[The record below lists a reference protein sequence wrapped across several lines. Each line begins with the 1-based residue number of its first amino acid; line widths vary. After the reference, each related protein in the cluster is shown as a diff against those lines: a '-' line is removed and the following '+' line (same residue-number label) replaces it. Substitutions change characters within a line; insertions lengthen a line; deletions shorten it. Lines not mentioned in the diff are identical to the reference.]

1 MCDGLGVVRIFSPAM
16 SSSFTTGRREL
27 VRLRKPISGNP
38 SALEVVLLELDADLA
53 ADRAVEHLVGVAEA
67 ADDPRQVER
76 ALARVDAGEER
87 VAGEREVDHP
97 AARPGEDGVVVAEL
111 PGVEYLDPHLAA
123 GALLDELRELHDRGV
138 LRIGVGLGVREAEL
152 RFLGVGGAACR
163 QETSEDEREYPVL
176 HLRSFVVRVAAR
188 AGAAMLPHAIR
199 ASARA
204 RSARYGGGSWGRLT
218 APHTAESQEQTRMT
232 AAELLVKCL
241 ENEGVEFIFGVPGE
255 ENIDVMDALLDS
267 PIKFV
272 TTRHEQGAAFM
283 ADVYGRLTGRAGVC
297 LATLGPGA
305 TNLIT
310 GVADANMDRAPL
322 VAIAGQGATTRLH
335 KESHQILDLVNLFH
349 PITKY
354 STQIREPEIVPEIVR
369 KAFKVAVTEK
379 PGCCFIDFPENIAE
393 MKVDKKPIT
402 VQTAYTS
409 TPPDFKI
416 EEAARIIARGEEP
429 GDPRRQRRHPAGR
442 DRVAAELRRRAAH
455 PGRQHVHGEGRGAVL
470 GRPLPRDDR
479 PQGARPAVV
488 RVREGGRG
496 DLRRL
501 RHGRVPPRHV
511 EPGRQQ
517 DDRAHR
523 RAAGGGRRALHRG
536 DRRARRH
543 RRVAPRPSPCAP
555 SRAPANPFKGVRQ
568 AVIADRAQYAED
580 QGFPV
585 KPQKIVWDLRKALA
599 PEDIVISDVGAHKM
613 WMARM
618 YQAQEP
624 NTCIISNGFAS
635 MGIGVPGAIAAKLA
649 YPIAR
654 SSPSPATRAS

>member
-1 MCDGLGVVRIFSPAM
+1 M
-16 SSSFTTGRREL
+16 T
-27 VRLRKPISGNP
+27 
-38 SALEVVLLELDADLA
+38 
-53 ADRAVEHLVGVAEA
+53 
-67 ADDPRQVER
+67 
-76 ALARVDAGEER
+76 
-87 VAGEREVDHP
+87 
-97 AARPGEDGVVVAEL
+97 
-111 PGVEYLDPHLAA
+111 
-123 GALLDELRELHDRGV
+123 
-138 LRIGVGLGVREAEL
+138 
-152 RFLGVGGAACR
+152 
-163 QETSEDEREYPVL
+163 
-176 HLRSFVVRVAAR
+176 
-188 AGAAMLPHAIR
+188 
-199 ASARA
+199 
-204 RSARYGGGSWGRLT
+204 
-218 APHTAESQEQTRMT
+218 T

-241 ENEGVEFIFGVPGE
+241 ENEGVEWIFGVPGE

-393 MKVDKKPIT
+393 TNVDKKPIE
-402 VQTAYTS
+402 VQKAYTS
-409 TPPDFKI
+409 APPDFKI
-416 EEAARIIARGEEP
+416 EEAARIINAAKAPVILAGNGVIRQGATESLRSFVDVLRISIANTFMAKGVVPFSNGLFLGTIGLKARDVPWFAFEKADVVICVGYDMVEY
-429 GDPRRQRRHPAGR
+429 HPDMWNPDGNKKIIHIDALPAEVDER
-442 DRVAAELRRRAAH
+442 YIVAT
-455 PGRQHVHGEGRGAVL
+455 GVL
-470 GRPLPRDDR
+470 GDIGESLRGVALRTKPR
-479 PQGARPAVV
+479 G
-488 RVREGGRG
+488 
-496 DLRRL
+496 
-501 RHGRVPPRHV
+501 
-511 EPGRQQ
+511 
-517 DDRAHR
+517 
-523 RAAGGGRRALHRG
+523 
-536 DRRARRH
+536 
-543 RRVAPRPSPCAP
+543 S
-555 SRAPANPFKGVRQ
+555 NPFKPVRQ
-568 AVIADRAQYAED
+568 AVIEDRAQYADD

-618 YQAQEP
+618 YQAEQP

-635 MGIGVPGAIAAKLA
+635 MGIGVPGAMAAKLA
-649 YPIAR
+649 FPDRKVVTVTGDAGFMMNSQEIETAIRMKAPIVILIWNDSEYGLITWHQLRHFGRPSHITFKNPDFVKYAESFGAKGYR
-654 SSPSPATRAS
+654 VQKTADLLPTLKRALADDTVAIVDCPVDYSENMKLTERLKNLKSPL